1 VTEPGGGVD
10 VSDVEMGGR
19 RRRPIAPFVVLVVA
33 VVLAGLFAVLAGADG
48 ARNETADTPL
58 LDRPAPAASGVYAD
72 GATFDLSRRKGSW
85 VVLNFFTSNCVPC
98 RREHPE
104 LVRFA
109 DQQGGLGANGA
120 ELYTIAVGGE
130 SQDVVADFFAAE
142 GGDWPVVFDD
152 DGRFSVAFG
161 VSKVPETWIIDPDGV
176 VRGRV
181 ISAVTA
187 DFLSSQI
194 QLLRERI

>member
-1 VTEPGGGVD
+1 MTELSGGAD
-10 VSDVEMGGR
+10 VSDLVTGGR
-19 RRRPIAPFVVLVVA
+19 RRVAPFVALVVA
-33 VVLAGLFAVLAGADG
+33 LVLAGLFVVLAGADG
-48 ARNETADTPL
+48 GRNETADTPL
-58 LDRPAPAASGVYAD
+58 RDRPAPAATGVYAD
-72 GATFDLSRRKGSW
+72 GTTFDLSRRKGSW
-85 VVLNFFTSNCVPC
+85 VVLNFFTSNCAPC

-104 LVRFA
+104 LVRFV
-109 DQQGGLGANGA
+109 DQQRGLGTNGA

-130 SQDVVADFFAAE
+130 PHDVVEAFFAGE

-181 ISAVTA
+181 ISEITA
-187 DFLSSQI
+187 DFLSNSI
-194 QLLRERI
+194 QLMRERR

>member
-1 VTEPGGGVD
+1 MTD
-10 VSDVEMGGR
+10 VGPVGTTSEAEGSHR
-19 RRRPIAPFVVLVVA
+19 RRVAPFIALAVA
-33 VVLAGLFAVLAGADG
+33 VVLGGLFAVLAGADG
-48 ARNETADTPL
+48 ARNETAETPL
-58 LDRPAPAASGVYAD
+58 RDRPAPAASGVHAD
-72 GATFDLSRRKGSW
+72 GSVFDLSRRKGSW
-85 VVLNFFTSNCVPC
+85 VVLNFFTSNCAPC

-104 LVRFA
+104 LVRFV
-109 DQQGGLGANGA
+109 DQQGELGTNGA
-120 ELYTIAVGGE
+120 ELYTIAIGGE
-130 SQDVVADFFAAE
+130 PHDVVSAFFADE

-181 ISAVTA
+181 ISEVTA

-194 QLLRERI
+194 QLMREGT